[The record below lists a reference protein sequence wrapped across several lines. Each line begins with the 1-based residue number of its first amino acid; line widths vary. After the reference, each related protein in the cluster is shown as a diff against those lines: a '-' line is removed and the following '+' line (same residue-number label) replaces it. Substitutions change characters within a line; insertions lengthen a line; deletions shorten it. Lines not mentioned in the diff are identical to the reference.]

1 MSATPRDRL
10 QSSIDADRAARRA
23 ERGREQVQPIE
34 KVARESKGLRRGG
47 LSKSKPKR
55 SAIPSGTLHALEVR
69 SQGRC
74 EVCPV
79 IVRFDRA
86 WVACDGL
93 ADDPHHRRRQGPG
106 SARGG
111 GHMLD
116 NLLAACRA
124 GHLDWIHNPRHENTA
139 RRSGL
144 LVLPGDPGFDELGAE
159 A

>member
-74 EVCPV
+74 EVCLRIAAV
-79 IVRFDRA
+79 DRA
-86 WVACDGL
+86 WQPCGGM

-106 SARGG
+106 SRRGG
-111 GHMLD
+111 GHRLE
-116 NLLAACRA
+116 NLLAVCRQA
-124 GHLDWIHNPRHENTA
+124 HGWIHAATNEATA
-139 RRSGL
+139 RRLGL
-144 LVLPGDPGFDELGAE
+144 LLLPGDPGFDELGE
-159 A
+159 PR